1 MNEAVLMR
9 QDDMAQL
16 QQVHLSYDVYDEL
29 KKRLSKL
36 DCITD
41 SDWLEAREWV
51 SAQIKQALAENI
63 LSEPDLPLTPE
74 PIIDCSGSAEF
85 LSLMAIRTDLKVKS
99 SIALLDTVLDK
110 LDQNTIRQLTQHNF
124 FSVAS

>member
-16 QQVHLSYDVYDEL
+16 QEVHLSYDVYDEL
-29 KKRLSKL
+29 KKRLSKF

-51 SAQIKQALAENI
+51 SAQIKQVLAENI

-99 SIALLDTVLDK
+99 SIALLDAVLDK
-110 LDQNTIRQLTQHNF
+110 LD
-124 FSVAS
+124 